1 MPETMADLLKQ
12 ARKHYKRGERR
23 KGAYLIEQIL
33 RQDFNHPGAWGLLY
47 EYYGAGQSFE
57 EFQPAFAQ
65 KYYPDSAHLLN
76 PQPPVPTTSVEKE
89 KKSSFLGRLGKAFL
103 ALFSSSRDSKKELD
117 LNVSPKQTGDHP
129 ISSDP
134 KSPADPQPKQASP
147 PPGWTSAREPSHPS
161 PQHSPATTYVP
172 PKIDEL
178 AAANLHSRPKY
189 TATPS
194 QEKICIIV
202 VDDIAQTRDNIIRSL
217 SFQNNFEIAGTATNG
232 KDAIQLAIQ
241 EQPDVVLM
249 DVNMPDM
256 DGITATTG
264 VRRAVPTAQIVIL
277 TVQDDADYMR
287 RAMMAGAR
295 DFLTK
300 PPMIDELVTAI
311 TRAGEISHQEKEK
324 QRIAEAAVPTNT
336 MIGRGRIITVYSPK
350 GGAGCT
356 TIASNLAVALQND
369 DTPVVI
375 VDGSLEYGDVSVLFN
390 EHSKKNVVD
399 LATRAGELDPEI
411 IEDVLIPHSS
421 GVKILAAPRPEHAEI
436 VTSEQFREMLQYLS
450 TLYPYVIVD
459 TAARLNDTI
468 FAAFDASDIILILT
482 TQDIPAIGNVRK
494 FLDLTKKLRIPPN
507 RLMLIMNQYDKRI
520 NISPQKISQSYQQ
533 EMSAVIPLDSP
544 LVLPSINRGI
554 PFMLQKDVMG
564 RPIAREMLAL
574 AEAIRKRLKEQDKED
589 SSIRA

>member
-1 MPETMADLLKQ
+1 MPESVADLLKQ

-76 PQPPVPTTSVEKE
+76 PQQPVPTTNVEKE
-89 KKSSFLGRLGKAFL
+89 KKVSFFGRLGKAFL
-103 ALFSSSRDSKKELD
+103 ALFSSSRESKDELD
-117 LNVSPKQTGDHP
+117 LNVSPNQAGENS
-129 ISSDP
+129 ISSEP
-134 KSPADPQPKQASP
+134 KNPEGPRPKQASP
-147 PPGWTSAREPSHPS
+147 PPGWTSSRESSHPS
-161 PQHSPATTYVP
+161 PQVAPATTYVP

-194 QEKICIIV
+194 QEKIRIIV
-202 VDDIAQTRDNIIRSL
+202 VDDSAQTRDNIIRSL

-277 TVQDDADYMR
+277 TVQDDVDYMR

-311 TRAGEISHQEKEK
+311 TRAGEISHQEKAK
-324 QRIAEAAVPTNT
+324 QLSAAAAIPANT

-356 TIASNLAVALQND
+356 TIASNLAVALHNE

-399 LATRAGELDPEI
+399 LATRSGELDPEI
-411 IEDVLIPHSS
+411 VEDVLIPHSS

-436 VTSEQFREMLQYLS
+436 VTSEQFIEMLQYLS

-468 FAAFDASDIILILT
+468 FAAFDASDIILIIT

-494 FLDLTKKLRIPPN
+494 FLDLTKNLKIPPK

-520 NISPQKISQSYQQ
+520 NISPEKIGQSYQQ

-544 LVLPSINRGI
+544 VVLPSINRGV
-554 PFMLQKDVMG
+554 PFMLQKDIHG